1 MALHDPLAVW
11 FALTSVPTAPPASQ
25 ASKDRAKVQGNGSA
39 DEATT
44 RWHIQR
50 AVDIRV
56 ESSGQWTRGAL
67 IVDRRGREK
76 KKGGSRGDAAGWL
89 DVEKGNRLDLVVQS
103 GVEGELG
110 EIMLKRVFG
119 L

>member
-11 FALTSVPTAPPASQ
+11 FALTSAPVASRTSQ
-25 ASKDRAKVQGNGSA
+25 ASTESMEQGKGSA
-39 DEATT
+39 DEASTE
-44 RWHIQR
+44 WHIQR

-76 KKGGSRGDAAGWL
+76 KKGGGRGDAAGWL